1 MNGIASETSFLAMT
15 SEPWGIVSELK
26 FLARTSEPWGIVSE
40 LKFLAMTS
48 IIEPSLR
55 ASVTSAAISGMRTV

>member
-15 SEPWGIVSELK
+15 SEPRGIASELK
-26 FLARTSEPWGIVSE
+26 FLAR
-40 LKFLAMTS
+40 TS

-55 ASVTSAAISGMRTV
+55 ASVTSAAISDMRTV

>member
-1 MNGIASETSFLAMT
+1 MLGIASETSFLAM
-15 SEPWGIVSELK
+15 
-26 FLARTSEPWGIVSE
+26 TSEPWGIVSE

-55 ASVTSAAISGMRTV
+55 ASETSAAISGMEQA

>member
-1 MNGIASETSFLAMT
+1 MNGIASE
-15 SEPWGIVSELK
+15 LK
-26 FLARTSEPWGIVSE
+26 YLARTSEPWGIVSE